1 MWRLV
6 PLLKMTLRM
15 FFFSAAIFTISHGL
29 IYYFFLDAGQNLRDF
44 LDLALHIAKWSWIP
58 ALVLALP
65 LTIITAIFFREI
77 RRPAFY
83 RYTMLTV
90 ALIATIAVWGQDFVT
105 LGQWIRYGDSVAGH
119 AAAIIAANALAIY
132 VSYHVAGRY
141 AREAAEQARK
151 RSKLSQ
157 APDGKRM

>member
-6 PLLKMTLRM
+6 PLGKMTLRM

-29 IYYFFLDAGQNLRDF
+29 IYYLFLDAGQNLSDF
-44 LDLALHIAKWSWIP
+44 FALALHMARWSVIP

-65 LTIITAIFFREI
+65 LPVVTVIFFREI

-90 ALIATIAVWGQDFVT
+90 ALVASIAVWSQDYVT
-105 LGQWIRYGDSVAGH
+105 LGQLLRYGDSFAGY
-119 AAAIIAANALAIY
+119 AAAIIAANALAIF
-132 VSYHVAGRY
+132 VSYLIAGRY
-141 AREAAEQARK
+141 LREAAEQARE
-151 RSKLSQ
+151 RSKVS
-157 APDGKRM
+157 